1 MNTNNNIF
9 FTVEDNLDTN
19 SDSDKLA
26 DIDKMMDEFLDDEDL
41 LDDDDLLNE
50 DIDFSDL
57 NHYGFEF
64 DNEKKNSSQSSS
76 SSSSTLSYFDEK
88 NLYIGVPDA
97 YYDAHTIKELMKIC
111 EYYDLAKNVKNSRC
125 KKQDIV
131 ATIVFFEAQP
141 ENQEIVNKRNKM
153 WAYMKELTMDQK
165 MKPYLIWT

>member
-1 MNTNNNIF
+1 
-9 FTVEDNLDTN
+9 
-19 SDSDKLA
+19 
-26 DIDKMMDEFLDDEDL
+26 MMTLVMIVNDY
-41 LDDDDLLNE
+41 
-50 DIDFSDL
+50 
-57 NHYGFEF
+57 YGFEF
-64 DNEKKNSSQSSS
+64 DTKEKKSSFSSS
-76 SSSSTLSYFDEK
+76 SLTLSYFDEK

-111 EYYDLAKNVKNSRC
+111 EYYDLAKNIKNARC

-153 WAYMKELTMDQK
+153 WAFMKELTMDQK

>member
-1 MNTNNNIF
+1 MDSNNNIF
-9 FTVEDNLDTN
+9 FTVEDNLDN

-26 DIDKMMDEFLDDEDL
+26 DIDKMMDEL
-41 LDDDDLLNE
+41 LDGELLDCESDN
-50 DIDFSDL
+50 DL
-57 NHYGFEF
+57 NNYGFDYDF
-64 DNEKKNSSQSSS
+64 NEKKNSS
-76 SSSSTLSYFDEK
+76 TLAYFDEK

-111 EYYDLAKNVKNSRC
+111 EYYDLAKNVKNARC

-165 MKPYLIWT
+165 MKPYLIWA

>member
-1 MNTNNNIF
+1 MDSNNNIF
-9 FTVEDNLDTN
+9 FTVEDNLDNDTTT
-19 SDSDKLA
+19 KLA
-26 DIDKMMDEFLDDEDL
+26 DIDKMMDEFLDDD
-41 LDDDDLLNE
+41 

-64 DNEKKNSSQSSS
+64 DNEKKTSSS
-76 SSSSTLSYFDEK
+76 SSSFSSSTLTLSYFDEK
-88 NLYIGVPDA
+88 KLYIGVPES

-111 EYYDLAKNVKNSRC
+111 EYYDLAKNVKNAKC